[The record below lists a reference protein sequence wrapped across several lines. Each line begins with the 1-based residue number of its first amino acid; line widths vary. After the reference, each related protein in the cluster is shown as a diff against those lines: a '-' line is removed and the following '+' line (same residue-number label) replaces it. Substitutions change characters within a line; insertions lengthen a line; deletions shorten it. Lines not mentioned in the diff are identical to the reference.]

1 MKDNNTNRNLPVK
14 QIAKEVGEKLT
25 GYPASPD
32 GDDIYNKY
40 QEEKDIDPEDI
51 SKLKDLNEV
60 KNMDPNNEKNF
71 SDDDSGNDLDVPG
84 SELDDE
90 QENIGSEDEENNYY
104 SLGND
109 EHNDMDED
117 RREYLAEST

>member
-84 SELDDE
+84 S
-90 QENIGSEDEENNYY
+90 GSLSPVTIKAGTYPVSFANGIYTVVFQ
-104 SLGND
+104 L
-109 EHNDMDED
+109 
-117 RREYLAEST
+117 